1 VEEVEEASQEDEK
14 AFQGFTQMKLVSW
27 NINGLRAVRG
37 KGLDTYL
44 REEEAD
50 VYCFQEIKAFPEQV
64 EDWILPK
71 GYTAFWN
78 PAERKG
84 YSGTL
89 TLSRIEPLACT
100 TGIGCPEG
108 DAEGRSQ
115 TLEFD
120 GFYLVNVYTPN
131 AKGDLSRLDFRTR
144 VWDARFREYC
154 VDLANRKPVLFGGD
168 LNVAHQAIDLA
179 NPKSNKNSAGFTEE
193 ERNAFSQH
201 LEAGFI
207 DTFRQ
212 FNPEP
217 GQYSW
222 WSYRAG
228 ARSRNVGWRIDY
240 FCASEGLRDRL
251 EDAFIRQSI
260 LGSDHCPVGVTVKD

>member
-1 VEEVEEASQEDEK
+1 
-14 AFQGFTQMKLVSW
+14 MKLVSW

-37 KGLDTYL
+37 KGLDAYL
-44 REEEAD
+44 AEEAAD
-50 VYCFQEIKAFPEQV
+50 VFCFQEIKATPEQV
-64 EDWILPK
+64 EDWTLPD

-89 TLSRIEPLACT
+89 VLSKIEPLAYT

-108 DAEGRSQ
+108 DAEGRAQ
-115 TLEFD
+115 TLEFP

-131 AKGDLSRLDFRTR
+131 AKGDLSRLDYRTR
-144 VWDARFREYC
+144 VWDRKFRDYC
-154 VDLANRKPVLFGGD
+154 VGLASSKPVLFGGD
-168 LNVAHQAIDLA
+168 LNVAHKEIDLA
-179 NPKSNKNSAGFTEE
+179 NPKSNKKSAGFTEE
-193 ERNAFSQH
+193 EREAFSQH

-207 DTFRQ
+207 DTFRH
-212 FNPEP
+212 FNQEP
-217 GQYSW
+217 QQYSW

-240 FCASEGLRDRL
+240 FCASADLQDRL
-251 EDAFIRQSI
+251 QAAFIRQQI
-260 LGSDHCPVGVTVKD
+260 MGSDHCPVGVELRD